1 MDLLIALNAMIVT
14 GREGESLWI
23 YVISIAILIAT
34 VVFSVVDLIRF
45 LKKIFSYS
53 HNDSNVNCYIQSFV

>member
-1 MDLLIALNAMIVT
+1 MDLLIALNAMIVI

-45 LKKIFSYS
+45 LKKIFFL
-53 HNDSNVNCYIQSFV
+53 QP